1 MKQNDITKGFHEIS
15 SAVPCGTVEF
25 ECEEN
30 LKITGISDSM
40 LGMLKYSKVSEDALE
55 ICRQN
60 IYMIIAPQD
69 RTRFASIV
77 SDAAVKPQN
86 GPQKID
92 LVCFDGNTVSCLF
105 WLEKVDKRF
114 RATFIEVSSWLKK
127 ERIEETEKYVKILS
141 EIYSDIFEFDYTS
154 RTVKAVYSK
163 RSAMLRWI
171 KDVPMQMEE
180 ATKKWIL
187 HKVPAEDIEKLRKFW
202 AEDPSHRIS
211 SEPKTGNENSLHNSS
226 AAVKPHKSARNDRL
240 QIHYHVMSSDGT
252 VWRYL
257 GVFIPGGGN
266 TWLFCCRKD
275 PEYIEAASEPYN
287 GPKVKIRTFGYFDVF
302 IGDTPVA
309 FRNEKSKELLA
320 LLVDRKGGYVTA
332 DEAISFLWEDS
343 PADAL
348 TLSRYRK
355 VALRLKRTLEEYGI
369 SEIIES
375 VNGKRRIVTD
385 RVQCDLYDYLTG
397 KEEFAGLF
405 KGSYLTNYSWAE
417 NTLAEL
423 L

>member
-1 MKQNDITKGFHEIS
+1 MAKQTT
-15 SAVPCGTVEF
+15 AVPSGTVEF
-25 ECEEN
+25 SG
-30 LKITGISDSM
+30 KDGYGITFISDD
-40 LGMLKYSKVSEDALE
+40 MLKLLAYNAAHSNELE
-55 ICRQN
+55 ICRQS
-60 IYMIIAPQD
+60 IYTIIALPD
-69 RTRFASIV
+69 RAVFADTV
-77 SDAAVKPQN
+77 SCAAEKTQT
-86 GPQKID
+86 GPQKTD
-92 LVCFDGNTVSCLF
+92 LIRFDGNTISCLF
-105 WLEKVDKRF
+105 WLEKLEKDDTSF
-114 RATFIEVSSWLKK
+114 RASFVEITPWLKK
-127 ERIEETEKYVKILS
+127 ERAEETEKYVKILS
-141 EIYSDIFEFDYTS
+141 DIYTDIFEFDYAS
-154 RTVKAVYSK
+154 HTVKAVYSK

-187 HKVPAEDIEKLRKFW
+187 HKVPAEDIEKLQSFW
-202 AEDPSHRIS
+202 AEDPSSRAVAAA
-211 SEPKTGNENSLHNSS
+211 ETG
-226 AAVKPHKSARNDRL
+226 KSAKDARM

-275 PEYIEAASEPYN
+275 PEYTETIKEPYT
-287 GPKVKIRTFGYFDVF
+287 GPKVRIRTFGYFDVF

-343 PADAL
+343 PADSL
-348 TLSRYRK
+348 MLSRYRK
-355 VALRLKRTLEEYGI
+355 VALRLKRTLEDYGI

-385 RVQCDLYDYLTG
+385 RVQCDLYGYLSG
-397 KEEFAGLF
+397 KEEYAGLF

-423 L
+423 LQQP

>member
-1 MKQNDITKGFHEIS
+1 MSSELSTKEML
-15 SAVPCGTVEF
+15 SAGTVPSGTLKF
-25 ECEEN
+25 ACGEN
-30 LKITGISDSM
+30 PVINDMSDSM
-40 LGMLKYSKVSEDALE
+40 LSLIGASSASKAALD

-60 IYMIIAPQD
+60 IYSIIAPYD
-69 RTRFASIV
+69 RTRFSDAV
-77 SDAAVKPQN
+77 SDAEQRSQN
-86 GPQKID
+86 GPQKAD
-92 LVCFDGNTVSCLF
+92 LVRFDGNTISCLF
-105 WLEKVDKRF
+105 WLEKDDQEFCTSFV
-114 RATFIEVSSWLKK
+114 EVTPWLKK
-127 ERIEETEKYVKILS
+127 EHAQESEKYIKVLS
-141 EIYSDIFEFDYTS
+141 EIYSDIFEFDYAS
-154 RTVKAVYSK
+154 HTVKAVYSK

-171 KDVPMQMEE
+171 KDVPMKMEE

-187 HKVPAEDIEKLRKFW
+187 HKVPAEDIEKLQDFW
-202 AEDPSHRIS
+202 AADPSLRNEEEQRS
-211 SEPKTGNENSLHNSS
+211 GAEAVSGKKGGNTDPL
-226 AAVKPHKSARNDRL
+226 R
-240 QIHYHVMSSDGT
+240 IHYHVMSSDGT

-257 GVFIPGGGN
+257 GAFVPGGGN

-275 PEYIEAASEPYN
+275 PEYTEAAAEPYN
-287 GPKVKIRTFGYFDVF
+287 GPKVRIRTFGYFDVF

-375 VNGKRRIVTD
+375 VNGKRRIVTE
-385 RVQCDLYDYLTG
+385 RVQCDLYDHLSG
-397 KEEFAGLF
+397 KEEFSGLF